1 MKPDFEYFFNKTI
14 TKDEAISKLDREQV
28 VCAVLKKMEI
38 KQSHHIGLD
47 DEILIVHLG
56 AGKLASI
63 TFEDALCFLAKGD
76 KK

>member
-28 VCAVLKKMEI
+28 VGAILKKMEI
-38 KQSHHIGLD
+38 KPSYRIGLD

-56 AGKLASI
+56 AGKLASV
-63 TFEDALCFLAKGD
+63 TFEDALYFLAKGD

>member
-1 MKPDFEYFFNKTI
+1 MKEKFEDFFNMTI
-14 TKDEAISKLDREQV
+14 TKDEAISRLDREQV
-28 VCAVLKKMEI
+28 IGAVFKKLET
-38 KQSHHIGLD
+38 KPSHRIGLD

-63 TFEDALCFLAKGD
+63 TFEDALYFLAKGD

>member
-1 MKPDFEYFFNKTI
+1 MKNFDDFFNMTI

-28 VCAVLKKMEI
+28 VGAILKKIEI
-38 KQSHHIGLD
+38 KPSHRIGLD
-47 DEILIVHLG
+47 DEILITHLG

-63 TFEDALCFLAKGD
+63 TFGDVLLFLLKGD